1 MTPLQQL
8 VRCLIEEH
16 GGRARHDVYH
26 ARGIALGCPP
36 PAQNA
41 AFGTRHPLLVRDG
54 DFRVVTEYGRSRSR
68 VW

>member
-1 MTPLQQL
+1 MSPLKQL
-8 VRCLIEEH
+8 VRWMIEEH
-16 GGRARHDVYH
+16 GGHVHRDVYH

-54 DFRVVTEYGRSRSR
+54 DFRVVTEYGRSRAR
-68 VW
+68 GW